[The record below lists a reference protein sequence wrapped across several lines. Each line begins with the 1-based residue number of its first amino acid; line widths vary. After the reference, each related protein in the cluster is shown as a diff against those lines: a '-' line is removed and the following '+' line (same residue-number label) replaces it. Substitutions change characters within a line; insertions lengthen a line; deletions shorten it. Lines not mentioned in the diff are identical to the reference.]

1 MKGIVILIILVFS
14 VLIIQ
19 GCNVIGYD
27 KADYG
32 FYD

>member
-1 MKGIVILIILVFS
+1 MKRAIILIILIFS